1 MAGGTKPDTKVLL
14 KNKSTGKT
22 IQLAAYWT
30 HDGPMPSGGLDRS
43 IKRIRIEYEDRD
55 GVTHTETIDNR
66 VKETA
71 THYCNLFV
79 VKDDAPARA
88 PAKAPARKPAADL
101 PPDDMADDDIPF

>member
-14 KNKSTGKT
+14 KNKQTGKT

-55 GVTHTETIDNR
+55 GLHTETIDNR
-66 VKETA
+66 DKDTA

-88 PAKAPARKPAADL
+88 PAKASPRKAVDL
-101 PPDDMADDDIPF
+101 PPDDFGDDDCPF